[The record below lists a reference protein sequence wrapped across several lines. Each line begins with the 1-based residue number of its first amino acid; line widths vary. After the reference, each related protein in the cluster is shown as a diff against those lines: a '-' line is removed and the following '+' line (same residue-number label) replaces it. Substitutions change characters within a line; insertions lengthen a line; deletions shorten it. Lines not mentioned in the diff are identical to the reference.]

1 MPTVIGQFFKNVL
14 TTYASVV
21 ISLLIVFFFTPYL
34 ISMLGKIEYGLW
46 TLMFSII
53 AYMELAD
60 LGMRQSLVRN
70 ISKYLAT
77 EDWPQ
82 LNQVFSSSI
91 LIYFFIG
98 AIIQIATLVVTF
110 FFLDSFQIPAEL
122 MNMAKGCLLVL
133 GTNQAVSFMV
143 IPFASMG
150 PYHRFD
156 INVYFTL
163 PTRIV
168 QTVGM
173 IVLLE
178 YGLGLVEMAFLVMA
192 MSFLSRY
199 GLHLARRKLF
209 PRVRFS
215 FRDVNREKSKE
226 LINYALYS
234 FLIVAMLMIIYQ
246 TDNIIIGRFISM
258 EAVSVFSIG
267 AALIAQLRNII
278 YNISVPLVPT
288 ISHFEAEKRFDRI
301 ISVYSRSTSYL
312 YYLAG
317 LLTVCTFAF
326 GGPFVLLWVGADFTE
341 SITILYLLIVPAA
354 INFPQLIANSVL
366 YGISRHKITFYVLAA
381 EAVSKIILSLVLVLV
396 FHWGIVGVA
405 IGTAVPQLLIYT
417 LVYPY
422 FFYRELKAPVS
433 QFYKTAA
440 RSLLYSAVVCIPPAW
455 LAYYFLKPDTWLNFA
470 IGGCFTALVAFVG
483 FYHFLLDADDKKR
496 LIEKLR
502 SIIVKISGKPE

>member
-1 MPTVIGQFFKNVL
+1 MTSVIGQFFKNVL

-21 ISLLIVFFFTPYL
+21 ISLLITFFFTPYL
-34 ISMLGKIEYGLW
+34 ISMLGKVEYGIW
-46 TLMFSII
+46 TLMFSIV

-82 LNQVFSSSI
+82 LNQVFSSSV

-98 AIIQIATLVVTF
+98 AIIQIATLAVTF

-122 MNMAKGCLLVL
+122 MNVAKACLLVL
-133 GTNQAVSFMV
+133 GTNQAVSFAV

-168 QTVGM
+168 QTVGV

-178 YGLGLVEMAFLVMA
+178 YGLGLLEMAFLVMA
-192 MSFLSRY
+192 MSLLSRY
-199 GLHLARRKLF
+199 GLHLARRKMF
-209 PRVRFS
+209 PKVRFS
-215 FRDVNREKSKE
+215 FKNITKDKTKE
-226 LINYALYS
+226 LINYATYS

-267 AALIAQLRNII
+267 AALIAQLRSIV

-301 ISVYSRSTSYL
+301 VSVYDRSTSYL

-317 LLTVCTFAF
+317 LLTVCTFTF
-326 GGPFVLLWVGADFTE
+326 GGSFVLLWVGDGFTE
-341 SITILYLLIVPAA
+341 SIIILYLLIVPAA

-366 YGISRHKITFYVLAA
+366 FGISRHQIIFYVLAA
-381 EAVSKIILSLVLVLV
+381 EATANIILSLVLVLI

-405 IGTAVPQLLIYT
+405 IGTAVPQVIIYSV
-417 LVYPY
+417 VYPIV
-422 FFYRELKAPVS
+422 FYRELKTPVLR
-433 QFYKTAA
+433 FYKTAG
-440 RSLLYSAVVCIPPAW
+440 RSLLYSAAFCIPPAW
-455 LAYYFLKPDTWLNFA
+455 IIYHLLEPDTWLNFL
-470 IGGCFTALVAFVG
+470 IGGCFTALVAAFG
-483 FYHFLLDADDKKR
+483 FYRFLLDADDKKR
-496 LIEKLR
+496 LIDKLR
-502 SIIVKISGKPE
+502 SMILKITGKRE

>member
-1 MPTVIGQFFKNVL
+1 MSSVIGQFFKNVL

-21 ISLLIVFFFTPYL
+21 ISLLITFFFTPYL
-34 ISMLGKIEYGLW
+34 ISMLGKVEYGVW
-46 TLMFSII
+46 TLMFSIV

-82 LNQVFSSSI
+82 LNQVFSSSV
-91 LIYFFIG
+91 LIYFFVG
-98 AIIQIATLVVTF
+98 AIIQVATLIVTF
-110 FFLDSFQIPAEL
+110 FFLDSFQIPVDL
-122 MNMAKGCLLVL
+122 MNVAKACLLVL

-168 QTVGM
+168 QTVGV
-173 IVLLE
+173 IFLLE
-178 YGLGLVEMAFLVMA
+178 YGLGLLEMAFLVMA
-192 MSFLSRY
+192 MSFLSRF
-199 GLHLARRKLF
+199 GLHLARRRMF
-209 PRVRFS
+209 PKVRFS
-215 FRDVNREKSKE
+215 FKYITKDKTRE
-226 LINYALYS
+226 LINYAMYS

-267 AALIAQLRNII
+267 AALIAQLRSIV

-301 ISVYSRSTSYL
+301 VSVYDRSTNYL

-326 GGPFVLLWVGADFTE
+326 GGPFVLLWVGDDFTE

-366 YGISRHKITFYVLAA
+366 FGISRHKIIFYVLAA
-381 EAVSKIILSLVLVLV
+381 EAVAKIILSLILVKY
-396 FHWGIVGVA
+396 WGIVGVA
-405 IGTAVPQLLIYT
+405 IGTAVPQLIIYSV
-417 LVYPY
+417 VYPIA
-422 FFYRELKAPVS
+422 FYRELKTPVS
-433 QFYKTAA
+433 QFYKTAS
-440 RSLLYSAVVCIPPAW
+440 RSLLYSAIICIPPAW
-455 LAYYFLKPDTWLNFA
+455 LMYHFLRPDTWLNFL
-470 IGGCFTALVAFVG
+470 IGGCFTALVAAVG
-483 FYHFLLDADDKKR
+483 FYRLLLDADDKKR

-502 SIIVKISGKPE
+502 SIIMKMTGKRE